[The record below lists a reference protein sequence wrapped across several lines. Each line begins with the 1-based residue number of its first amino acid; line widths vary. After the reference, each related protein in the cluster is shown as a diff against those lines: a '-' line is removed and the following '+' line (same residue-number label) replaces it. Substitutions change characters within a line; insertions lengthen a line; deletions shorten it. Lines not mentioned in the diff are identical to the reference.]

1 MLDTRHLMF
10 FEAIYA
16 CRSITRAADRLGLS
30 QPTVS
35 IGLGRLRK
43 HFGDQLFV
51 QTSDGMIPTPFA
63 AGLVDQLHDTLDNL
77 KRLSDS
83 RAVFDPKQASR
94 EFRIAMTDAS
104 HITLMPQIYSA
115 VRSGAPQCTIRALP
129 MRSDTG
135 AALLSGDADVA
146 IGLAP
151 ELETGFYQRVLY
163 DQDWICLARPE
174 VVRPDLSRADYE
186 AAEHVHVSHGTGQL
200 LLEAAVRDHAVT
212 RHVVLRLPGFL
223 GLPAILNSSDLLATL
238 PRHIGERLAALGSL
252 TARPCPIPIAGFQ
265 VKIHWHARYNHDPAN
280 AWLRRLCIDVLG
292 ARGSP

>member
-1 MLDTRHLMF
+1 MF

-35 IGLGRLRK
+35 IGLGQLRK
-43 HFGDQLFV
+43 HFGDPLFV

-63 AGLVDQLHDTLDNL
+63 AGLVDQVRETLDDL

-83 RAVFDPKQASR
+83 RAVFDPQQASR

-115 VRSGAPQCTIRALP
+115 LRSGAPRCAIRALP

-163 DQDWICLARPE
+163 DQDWICLARPQAM
-174 VVRPDLSRADYE
+174 RSDLSRADYE

-200 LLEAAVRDHAVT
+200 LLEAAVRDHSVT

-238 PRHIGERLAALGSL
+238 PRHIGEKLAALGGL
-252 TARPCPIPIAGFQ
+252 TAYPCPIPIAGFQ
-265 VKIHWHARYNHDPAN
+265 VKIHWHARYNSDPAN
-280 AWLRRLCIDVLG
+280 TWLRRLCIDVLG
-292 ARGSP
+292 ARGAP